1 MVTQSAAYGEECFH
15 YQVCFVST
23 RKDKVAIHVHPDGS
37 VRVDVPEQADLAVV
51 KQAVMK
57 KALWVLGHIKKAREQ
72 REHVLPR
79 EYVSGES
86 YFYLGRRYVLKVSK
100 ATKGAAAV
108 KLTRG
113 QFVVNTPDASPEA
126 VKAALCGWY
135 LEHARSY
142 LGDRLAVVCGR
153 VPWVPTVPQW
163 RLRTMRK
170 QWGSCSPKGGLSLN
184 QHLVKAPR
192 ECIDYVLLHELC
204 HLKEHNHGKGFYKLL
219 AEHLP
224 EWKSTKAKLDG
235 MAEMLLNE

>member
-1 MVTQSAAYGEECFH
+1 MVTQSAAYGEECFR
-15 YQVCFVST
+15 YQVCFVPT
-23 RKDKVAIHVHPDGS
+23 RTDKIAIHVHPDGS
-37 VRVDVPEQADLAVV
+37 VRVDAPEQADLTTV

-86 YFYLGRRYVLKVSK
+86 YFYLGRRYVLKVSR
-100 ATKGAAAV
+100 ATKGAATV

-113 QFVVNTPDASPEA
+113 QFVVSTTDTSP
-126 VKAALCGWY
+126 VSIQAALNGWY
-135 LEHARSY
+135 HEHARSY
-142 LGDRLAVVCGR
+142 LGDRLAVVCGQ
-153 VPWVPTVPQW
+153 VPGGARVPQW
-163 RLRTMRK
+163 RLRNMRK
-170 QWGSCSPKGGLSLN
+170 QWGSCSPKGIISLN

-204 HLKEHNHGKGFYKLL
+204 HLKEHNHSKGFYRLL

-224 EWKSTKAKLDG
+224 DWKSLKAKLDG